1 MKKKII
7 SVSLIVALIAITC
20 CFISDRSNK
29 ICIKKDTL
37 YKGTKQVADVYY
49 DGEDEEHYKN
59 PDDYLNT
66 VFVNHVS
73 VIGQKKAFDIDGGYC
88 NLLEVQIEPT
98 AAESEN
104 WKNKTQTYNAYLIVT
119 KDRNIVIDPE
129 PSNYDDKILEDDS
142 LIKFLKNG
150 DFDI

>member
-1 MKKKII
+1 MNHVLEKKK
-7 SVSLIVALIAITC
+7 
-20 CFISDRSNK
+20 
-29 ICIKKDTL
+29 
-37 YKGTKQVADVYY
+37 
-49 DGEDEEHYKN
+49 
-59 PDDYLNT
+59 
-66 VFVNHVS
+66 
-73 VIGQKKAFDIDGGYC
+73 KKAFDIDGGYC

-104 WKNKTQTYNAYLIVT
+104 GKNKTQTYNAYLIVT

>member
-1 MKKKII
+1 MKKRVINI
-7 SVSLIVALIAITC
+7 CIVAIVVLIVCGFTFDKGNNQFTIKNGSLYRN
-20 CFISDRSNK
+20 SK
-29 ICIKKDTL
+29 I
-37 YKGTKQVADVYY
+37 VAVVYDDAQDHY
-49 DGEDEEHYKN
+49 DK
-59 PDDYLNT
+59 PDDFLNS

-104 WKNKTQTYNAYLIVT
+104 GRNKTITYNAYLIVT

-129 PSNYDDKILEDDS
+129 PSNYDDKILEDDG
-142 LIKFLKNG
+142 LIKFLKKG